1 MYAFMM
7 TLGHTPLDGTTSK
20 DHMMEDVAVMKRYL
34 SGEEILNEE
43 ELHFMAD
50 VIGL

>member
-1 MYAFMM
+1 MYAFVM

-20 DHMMEDVAVMKRYL
+20 GHMVEDVAVMKRYL
-34 SGEEILNEE
+34 SGEEILNGEE
-43 ELHFMAD
+43 MEFMAD